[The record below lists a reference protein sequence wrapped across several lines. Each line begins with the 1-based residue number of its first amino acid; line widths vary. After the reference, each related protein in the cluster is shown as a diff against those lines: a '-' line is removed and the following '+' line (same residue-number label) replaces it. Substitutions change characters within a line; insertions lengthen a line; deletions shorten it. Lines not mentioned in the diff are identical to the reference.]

1 MGNCLTRCF
10 GRFDKRRKYLNTRY
24 DVERE
29 TSIEFE
35 NLMDDEAPR
44 NEMSKLVT
52 EREKQLIQSRQYN
65 ALIEEQKI
73 VDTQIDLKLQRE
85 EEELRR
91 EEEAYYEAKQEAARI
106 AELQRA
112 KEKQA
117 KLKTTSNGPKS
128 WTAGEENDWEIAGGE
143 DDFEKF
149 LAGVK
154 ARSLRNTAHLKKSLH
169 LDEGVDPD
177 DASKDAHS
185 SSSSTPTRQTRERSQ
200 TDGSNSLDLEWEHE
214 EGMAPQT
221 KPRSETEEDLTNLT
235 SRSKS
240 ESPGMSDDLEWD
252 TEFTASEDKDTQSL
266 LKAELK
272 MGVR

>member
-1 MGNCLTRCF
+1 MGNCISRCL

-29 TSIEFE
+29 ASIEFE
-35 NLMDDEAPR
+35 NLMDDDAAQ

-52 EREKQLIQSRQYN
+52 EREKQLISSRRYN
-65 ALIEEQKI
+65 TLVQEQKVI
-73 VDTQIDLKLQRE
+73 DAEVDLKLQRE

-106 AELQRA
+106 AELRRA
-112 KEKQA
+112 KDEQA
-117 KLKTTSNGPKS
+117 RLKTTSNGPKT
-128 WTAGEENDWEIAGGE
+128 WTADDGDWEVAGGE

-154 ARSLRNTAHLKKSLH
+154 ARSLRNTAHLRKT
-169 LDEGVDPD
+169 
-177 DASKDAHS
+177 SKDGHS
-185 SSSSTPTRQTRERSQ
+185 SSSSTPTPHARERSQ
-200 TDGSNSLDLEWEHE
+200 TDGSNSIDLEWEHE
-214 EGMAPQT
+214 EGMIPQT
-221 KPRSETEEDLTNLT
+221 KQRSGTEEDLTNSS

-240 ESPGMSDDLEWD
+240 ESPAVSGDDLEWD

-266 LKAELK
+266 LKAEIQ

>member
-1 MGNCLTRCF
+1 
-10 GRFDKRRKYLNTRY
+10 
-24 DVERE
+24 
-29 TSIEFE
+29 
-35 NLMDDEAPR
+35 MDDDAAQ

-52 EREKQLIQSRQYN
+52 EREKQLLQSRQYN
-65 ALIEEQKI
+65 TILLEQKI
-73 VDTQIDLKLQRE
+73 VDTEIDAKLERE

-106 AELQRA
+106 AELQRM
-112 KEKQA
+112 KEEQSR
-117 KLKTTSNGPKS
+117 LKTTSNGPKN
-128 WTAGEENDWEIAGGE
+128 WTPGDDSDWDVAGGE

-154 ARSLRNTAHLKKSLH
+154 ARSLRNTAHLRKNL
-169 LDEGVDPD
+169 ETD
-177 DASKDAHS
+177 DASKDGHS
-185 SSSSTPTRQTRERSQ
+185 SSSSTPTPQVRERSQ
-200 TDGSNSLDLEWEHE
+200 TEGSNSLDLEWEHE
-214 EGMAPQT
+214 EGMVPQS

-240 ESPGMSDDLEWD
+240 ETQGSSGSQVMSADELEWD

-266 LKAELK
+266 LKAEIQ